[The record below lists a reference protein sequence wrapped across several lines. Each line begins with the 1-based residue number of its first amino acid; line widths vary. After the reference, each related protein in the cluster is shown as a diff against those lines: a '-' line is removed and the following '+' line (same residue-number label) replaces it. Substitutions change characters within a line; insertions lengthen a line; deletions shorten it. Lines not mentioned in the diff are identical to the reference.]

1 MIVLGDLN
9 LTPWSPLFSD
19 LEASTE
25 LTRARHGYGLTPTW
39 YAKVGTFAMGLVLDH
54 CLISDELECVSH
66 RVGADIGSDHRAVIV
81 GLSDITQLLK

>member
-25 LTRARHGYGLTPTW
+25 LTRAGRGYGLTPTW

-54 CLISDELECVSH
+54 CLISDELQCVSH
-66 RVGADIGSDHRAVIV
+66 RVGADTGSDHRAVIV
-81 GLSDITQLLK
+81 GLSDIRQLLK

>member
-25 LTRARHGYGLTPTW
+25 LTRARHGYGLAPTW
-39 YAKVGTFAMGLVLDH
+39 YAKVGTFTMGLVLDH